1 MKESKDNIKDKII
14 RIYINSS
21 KEYYYP
27 GEKFEASI
35 LLDVF
40 GRTKCDKLQVISKG
54 KIIIKGIK
62 TEISEEDDDEGINK
76 KEIKPEKQEPGDKK
90 KKKKKMKEVNL
101 EDSSSDEDYIGLGE
115 ETKKIEETKEIFKYT
130 KIIKISSDGNLNQ
143 GRYTFPFELE
153 LPNNIPGTFLYIDKK
168 NYVEITY
175 SLKVKLNKIMIK
187 EVVPIVI
194 RQRESIFNY
203 KRNNEFEKS
212 ILGCCCDNNK
222 AVIKASTPNKY
233 YLSNDEVQLNIIIDN
248 KKNDI
253 FGSPIYV
260 ELYQRIILFPKDN
273 FKKIKITNIVG
284 QYSGKK
290 TVRPHK
296 NYHKDISFH
305 IKKLE
310 CPIEK
315 LYETKAIKHY
325 KHKDVISFLN
335 SSINSDLVICEYE
348 AFAGVQYPNWNDEE
362 LGVFI
367 SVLIYPPKEGILSK
381 TIQQISKNF
390 NNSII
395 NKKIFLSEAQNKE
408 DLKNGKNDEE
418 FKKKKFYKY
427 NDGSDEKFKK
437 KIMMSSKIEDDD
449 KIKEKKENKIN
460 KNKEIYNKNENIEIN
475 NIDKINTIKNNNE
488 IKENNFDKIK
498 NYSKKKFNDMDTMN
512 SLQIKKEF
520 NGDYLKDDLDNE
532 YLDKE
537 SFQ

>member
-1 MKESKDNIKDKII
+1 MKESSNNIKDKIL
-14 RIYINSS
+14 RIYINPT

-40 GRTKCDKLQVISKG
+40 SKTKCDKLQVISKG

-62 TEISEEDDDEGINK
+62 TDILEEDEDEGINK
-76 KEIKPEKQEPGDKK
+76 KEIKPEPGTKK
-90 KKKKKMKEVNL
+90 KKKKKMREVNI
-101 EDSSSDEDYIGLGE
+101 EDTSSDNDYIGPGE
-115 ETKKIEETKEIFKYT
+115 ETKKIEETKEIFKFT

-153 LPNNIPGTFLYIDKK
+153 LPNNIPGTFLYLDKK

-194 RQRESIFNY
+194 RQRESTFNY
-203 KRNNEFEKS
+203 KRTNEFEKS
-212 ILGCCCDNNK
+212 ILGCCCDKNK
-222 AVIKASTPNKY
+222 AIIKASTPNKY

-248 KKNDI
+248 KNNDI

-260 ELYQRIILFPKDN
+260 ELYQRIIIFPKDN
-273 FKKIKITNIVG
+273 LKKIKITNLVG

-305 IKKLE
+305 IKKLDF
-310 CPIEK
+310 PLKK
-315 LYETKAIKHY
+315 LNETKAIKHY

-335 SSINSDLVICEYE
+335 SSINSDLIICEYE

-367 SVLIYPPKEGILSK
+367 SILVYPPKEGILSK
-381 TIQQISKNF
+381 TIRQIAKNF

-395 NKKIFLSEAQNKE
+395 NEKILLSEEQNKE
-408 DLKNGKNDEE
+408 GLKKENNDDE
-418 FKKKKFYKY
+418 FKKKKFYTY

-437 KIMMSSKIEDDD
+437 KTKSLAKEENDEDI
-449 KIKEKKENKIN
+449 IKEKKGNKTSKNLEINN
-460 KNKEIYNKNENIEIN
+460 KNKDLEIN
-475 NIDKINTIKNNNE
+475 NIEKINTIKNNNE
-488 IKENNFDKIK
+488 INENNFVNIK
-498 NYSKKKFNDMDTMN
+498 EHPKKKFSDMDTIN

-520 NGDYLKDDLDNE
+520 NGDFLKDDLDNE
-532 YLDKE
+532 FLDKE